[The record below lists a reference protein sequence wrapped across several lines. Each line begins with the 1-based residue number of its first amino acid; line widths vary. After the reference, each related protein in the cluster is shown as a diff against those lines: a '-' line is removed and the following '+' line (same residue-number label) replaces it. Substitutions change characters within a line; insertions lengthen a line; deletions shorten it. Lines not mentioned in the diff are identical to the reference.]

1 MRRDDVVLTVA
12 LARPGRVLSPNSRS
26 HWAAK
31 QRVVREARGRARLL
45 MLRALARL
53 RETGEPGP
61 ATPRRLASETP
72 ASRSF
77 VPTHYDVTWYY
88 WGGTGP
94 DADNALASCKAY
106 LDGCCD
112 ALGVNDRVLDCAG
125 IHRVKDREQEGTVL
139 LRFWREARADENG
152 GSAELPSHRGFSKMN
167 NAGPL
172 PRVTV
177 LKHFLGELSMLFCNW
192 LQDSPRRGS
201 EPGGAGLHLSSW
213 MHLRMISRTYQ
224 TIARIVTTWMGV
236 GLLFIFLKCRT
247 HLAGLPRGAAGWNVA
262 DKFLMSR

>member
-12 LARPGRVLSPNSRS
+12 LVRPGRVLSPNSRS

-45 MLRALARL
+45 MLKEKRDAEAMRL
-53 RETGEPGP
+53 
-61 ATPRRLASETP
+61 
-72 ASRSF
+72 
-77 VPTHYDVTWYY
+77 VPEGWRPERYDVTWFY

-139 LRFWREARADENG
+139 IRFWRETRAKENG

-172 PRVTV
+172 PRVSV
-177 LKHFLGELSMLFCNW
+177 LKHFLGELSMLFCGLW
-192 LQDSPRRGS
+192 QDSPRRGS

-236 GLLFIFLKCRT
+236 GLLFIFFEKPHPLGGIAARGG
-247 HLAGLPRGAAGWNVA
+247 GLEC
-262 DKFLMSR
+262 SR